1 VIAFRIDHQTLQ
13 DRAHFFLDFRLQFG
27 KLARFNKAGDVIVG
41 MKARFA
47 RLYPFTDALRDWD
60 IDRFVS
66 DEVSLD
72 IAVFLSGR
80 LITGTRMVTE
90 FIQACFFAAISAFH
104 CGRQSGINNWHWQE
118 FCHPENE
125 RNLAGGERCTN
136 TPARYC
142 RPARR

>member
-1 VIAFRIDHQTLQ
+1 VE
-13 DRAHFFLDFRLQFG
+13 
-27 KLARFNKAGDVIVG
+27 
-41 MKARFA
+41 ARFA

-80 LITGTRMVTE
+80 LITRTRMVTE
-90 FIQACFFAAISAFH
+90 FIQACFFLLQFPLSIAADK
-104 CGRQSGINNWHWQE
+104 SGINNWHWRG
-118 FCHPENE
+118 FSHPENK
-125 RNLAGGERCTN
+125 RNLLVAERCTN

-142 RPARR
+142 QPLRR